1 MKKQIFYTIIII
13 ISVGLLIY
21 FYMAKKEAQP
31 KPGYESFQ
39 VQNQQQNIKAKEF
52 DDGLDNPSKIETFD
66 WNKSNDGIT
75 EIRTFLFDINGDKI
89 KDRITKTRFE
99 NGTKPGYWDYKIEI
113 SNGSSWIDITP
124 YGLMTVEGEDCD
136 LQRIQFSFMP
146 FQIKKVGR
154 EIEGDWDAPS
164 MATIINYEF
173 VNGALVG
180 TSPQKLNV
188 VCDVK
193 ILF

>member
-1 MKKQIFYTIIII
+1 MKKQMFYTIIII

-21 FYMAKKEAQP
+21 FYTAKKETQP
-31 KPGYESFQ
+31 KLGYESFQ
-39 VQNQQQNIKAKEF
+39 TQNQQQNIKAKEF

-66 WNKSNDGIT
+66 WGKSNDGIT

-99 NGTKPGYWDYKIEI
+99 NGTKPGYWGYKIEI
-113 SNGSSWIDITP
+113 SNGGSWVDITP
-124 YGLMTVEGEDCD
+124 SGLMTAEGEDCD
-136 LQRIQFSFMP
+136 LQRVQFSFLP
-146 FQIKKVGR
+146 FQVKKIWR
-154 EIEGDWDAPS
+154 EIERDWDAPS
-164 MATIINYEF
+164 MANMVNYEF
-173 VNGALVG
+173 VNGVLVG
-180 TSPQKLNV
+180 TSPQRINV